1 LSIQSQPRVGDVR
14 ALATSAILGSVMG
27 LAIGG
32 AYLAGGLA
40 HAPQTQQTQVAQA
53 GSAALVAPSAAPAPF
68 AVPATLN
75 EQDGAKLIK
84 VDAPI
89 LRAPEKLGLGPL
101 SVLKSV
107 AQPFKLH
114 GALDQSRELECLTQ
128 AVYSEARGESP
139 AGQAAVAQVILNRV
153 RHPAFPKSVCGVVY
167 QGCQFSFA
175 CNGGGRR
182 HAEGAAWDR
191 ARQVATRAMD
201 GYVMADVGTATHF
214 HASRLGSTWS
224 GGLRKVAQIG
234 AHIFYRFAGSRG
246 GAGMF
251 SNDAP
256 ARAVYASLGP
266 LPAGSGGKILT
277 AVEHAAHAVG
287 DGVRGAFSPSKVVLP
302 TPVSKAIKT
311 ADKADDA
318 PPAPTAVADVAPAP
332 AS

>member
-1 LSIQSQPRVGDVR
+1 MPAS
-14 ALATSAILGSVMG
+14 
-27 LAIGG
+27 
-32 AYLAGGLA
+32 
-40 HAPQTQQTQVAQA
+40 
-53 GSAALVAPSAAPAPF
+53 LVAG
-68 AVPATLN
+68 
-75 EQDGAKLIK
+75 QDDARLIK
-84 VDAPI
+84 VDAPM
-89 LRAPEKLGLGPL
+89 LRAPEKLGITSL

-114 GALDQSRELECLTQ
+114 AALDQSRELECLTQ

-175 CNGGGRR
+175 CNGGRHK
-182 HAEGAAWDR
+182 HAEGASWDR
-191 ARQVATRAMD
+191 ARKVAMRAMD

-214 HASRLGSTWS
+214 HASRLGSAWS

-234 AHIFYRFAGSRG
+234 AHIFYRFSGAKG

-256 ARAVYASLGP
+256 SHAVYASLGP
-266 LPAGSGGKILT
+266 LPAGSGGKLLN
-277 AVEHAAHAVG
+277 AVEHAAQAVG
-287 DGVRGAFSPSKVVLP
+287 DGVRGAFRPSKVVLP
-302 TPVSKAIKT
+302 TPVSKVVAT
-311 ADKADDA
+311 ADRSDTA
-318 PPAPTAVADVAPAP
+318 APTAPKGAEEAPAP